1 MSVIEGTFDVSGFI
15 DTHTVRGRQYAVT
28 VLYGLVMF
36 LDGLDTQSISYAA
49 PLIAKEWTLPHQ
61 VLGPIFSSRPDR
73 PDGWLPFHIP
83 LIGSLRSST
92 NDDRQHNRLWPVHRA
107 QRHNNQ
113 CYRAFGLALPDRCRA
128 GRRGAKRG
136 HLDERI
142 QSEAVAC
149 DIRTSDL
156 LRFLASIRR
165 RRRPCSVAAAVARMA
180 FAILVGAAAPLI
192 ISFFLVT
199 LLPEVF
205 HFLINSGASSE
216 KVRDV
221 LHQFIPGAQSLADA
235 QRFAIE
241 SKSGRIAI
249 YDLFK
254 GARGVGTVI
263 IWVVFFLNLAEF
275 YALQSWLPTILID
288 HHYPLGMVA
297 LATTSTTIG
306 GIVVAVVIGLA
317 MDRLGAYGSLAV
329 LYLLGVAFVAFMGM
343 AINSPK
349 WVLLT
354 ATFPIGVCGSAAGKK
369 VQ

>member
-15 DTHTVRGRQYAVT
+15 DAQPVRGRQYAVT
-28 VLYGLVMF
+28 VLYGLRDVPRR
-36 LDGLDTQSISYAA
+36 SRYAIDQLCGA
-49 PLIAKEWTLPHQ
+49 AYRQRVDFAASGFGTDL
-61 VLGPIFSSRPDR
+61 FFRPDR

-136 HLDERI
+136 SLDERI

-149 DIRTSDL
+149 DIRTSDYCGFSL
-156 LRFLASIRR
+156 GF
-165 RRRPCSVAAAVARMA
+165 VAAGSLAAWLLPSLGWRSL
-180 FAILVGAAAPLI
+180 FWVGAAAPLI

-199 LLPEVF
+199 SLPESF

-221 LHQFIPGAQSLADA
+221 FTNSFPARRALLTLSASPLNRKVEELQST
-235 QRFAIE
+235 I
-241 SKSGRIAI
+241 
-249 YDLFK
+249 LFK

-263 IWVVFFLNLAEF
+263 IWVVFFLNLAESTRF
-275 YALQSWLPTILID
+275 KAG
-288 HHYPLGMVA
+288 YPQ
-297 LATTSTTIG
+297 
-306 GIVVAVVIGLA
+306 
-317 MDRLGAYGSLAV
+317 
-329 LYLLGVAFVAFMGM
+329 F
-343 AINSPK
+343 
-349 WVLLT
+349 
-354 ATFPIGVCGSAAGKK
+354 
-369 VQ
+369 